1 MYRGNKYTKSD
12 EIRPAVEIRHFYG
25 IWVVLFSVSKHS
37 RPVVRVHVFTDLLYV
52 VLLACFYCYNTIQYI
67 YACVYVFLSVCIS
80 IMHLLILL
88 NVTYIIIIILTA
100 N

>member
-1 MYRGNKYTKSD
+1 MYRGNKYTKSG

-25 IWVVLFSVSKHS
+25 IWVVLFSVSKHCC
-37 RPVVRVHVFTDLLYV
+37 PVVRVHVFTDLLYV
-52 VLLACFYCYNTIQYI
+52 VLLACFYCYNITQN
-67 YACVYVFLSVCIS
+67 ACVYVFLSVCIS